1 MALILKDKRIFCRFD
16 WWTKSCTLQ
25 LLSFQQK
32 NKQNDAG
39 FLYMGKLPILI
50 SKWFPKYIEIPILI
64 GTPHTHTIYA
74 FMIGGCVSRQGS
86 KTRPFGFL
94 GDTLFQTHLPTCPKS
109 TGVKSTKKNYKHQTW
124 KEYLPVLKV
133 SLFFFGILTEKNP
146 LWVKLKR
153 FLDPSFVA
161 KENTTRNR
169 WEIQRCHT
177 RQTWDGCCWMFLDIN
192 HATSPA

>member
-1 MALILKDKRIFCRFD
+1 MDQILHTSTAEFSTKKQTKRCRCFVNGETSNLDIKVIPEIHRNTYFD
-16 WWTKSCTLQ
+16 WNT
-25 LLSFQQK
+25 
-32 NKQNDAG
+32 
-39 FLYMGKLPILI
+39 
-50 SKWFPKYIEIPILI
+50 
-64 GTPHTHTIYA
+64 THTIYA